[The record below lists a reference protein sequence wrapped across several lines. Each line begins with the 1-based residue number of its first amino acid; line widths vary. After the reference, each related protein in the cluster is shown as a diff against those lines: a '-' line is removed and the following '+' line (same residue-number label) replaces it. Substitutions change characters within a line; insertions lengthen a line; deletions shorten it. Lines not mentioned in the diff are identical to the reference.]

1 MKKILLIV
9 VLLVSFLSSVNAQVK
24 KVQGTYKLNFSENKN
39 MTIADA
45 ERKCEQLAKL
55 DAIKKEFGSDLNEQ
69 TLKELIQHND
79 EAQSHF
85 YQLIQQSTNAVWLN
99 DTKQPKYTYKCEDN
113 QFFITCEV
121 CGEAMQK
128 ENFNIDLN
136 WKILGGNADIKSE
149 RTTINNEEHLF
160 IYVKSPSDG
169 YIAVFLQ
176 DAEGETYCLL
186 PYWDAEPKF
195 YIERGKEYFLFDTEN
210 HKDLRYKF
218 RYQLKTESE
227 IEANKI
233 YLVFSKNEFA
243 LPLMKPIA
251 STDSQVRISKCAE
264 NFGEWL
270 VEKMTTDDYMRL
282 FGPKFIKI
290 LGNSNKY

>member
-9 VLLVSFLSSVNAQVK
+9 ILLVSFLSSVNAQVK
-24 KVQGTYKLNFSENKN
+24 KVYGTYKLNFSENKN

-55 DAIKKEFGSDLNEQ
+55 DALKKEFGTNIIEQ
-69 TLKELIQHND
+69 TYKEESQHND
-79 EAQSHF
+79 EAQSDF
-85 YQLIQQSTNAVWLN
+85 YQLIQQSTKGDWLN

-113 QFFITCEV
+113 QIFIRCEV
-121 CGEAMQK
+121 WGEAMK
-128 ENFNIDLN
+128 KKDLNIDLD
-136 WKILGGNADIKSE
+136 WKILGGNADLKSE

-176 DAEGETYCLL
+176 DAEGDTYCLL

-210 HKDLRYKF
+210 HKDSRYKF

-227 IEANKI
+227 IETNKI
-233 YLVFSKNEFA
+233 YLVFSKNEFT

-251 STDSQVRISKCAE
+251 STDSQVRIGKCTE

-270 VEKMTTDDYMRL
+270 VEKMKADDYMRL